1 MASFLS
7 VERLTTAP
15 PEIRVPELEPGVG
28 CGIDSYLLMPDR
40 TLDARI
46 AAAKARLAG
55 DLVILGHHYQRDE
68 VVQFADFRGDSFK
81 LAQQAA
87 ATSARYIVFCGVHF
101 MAESADILRRQHQQ
115 VILPDLAAGC
125 SMADMADISEVEA
138 CWEALES
145 PGDLRVVPLTYMNS
159 TAAIKAFVGEH
170 GGAVCTSSNA
180 AAAMRWAF
188 GRGDRVLFLPDE
200 HLGRNTALALGI
212 QPQRMI
218 VWDPA
223 KRMGGNSPAA
233 IRAARVILWKGYC
246 SVHQR
251 FAPEQVARVRREHPG
266 VRVMVHPECRHEV
279 VELADCVGSTEQII
293 ATVAA
298 AKPGSA
304 WAIGTEIHM
313 VNRLRKEFPDR
324 TVMSLDPNVCVCT
337 TMFRIAPQHLLWALE
352 NLVAGRV
359 VNRITVEERAR
370 RWARVALERMLAL
383 A

>member
-1 MASFLS
+1 
-7 VERLTTAP
+7 
-15 PEIRVPELEPGVG
+15 
-28 CGIDSYLLMPDR
+28 
-40 TLDARI
+40 
-46 AAAKARLAG
+46 
-55 DLVILGHHYQRDE
+55 
-68 VVQFADFRGDSFK
+68 
-81 LAQQAA
+81 
-87 ATSARYIVFCGVHF
+87 
-101 MAESADILRRQHQQ
+101 
-115 VILPDLAAGC
+115 
-125 SMADMADISEVEA
+125 
-138 CWEALES
+138 
-145 PGDLRVVPLTYMNS
+145 
-159 TAAIKAFVGEH
+159 
-170 GGAVCTSSNA
+170 
-180 AAAMRWAF
+180 
-188 GRGDRVLFLPDE
+188 
-200 HLGRNTALALGI
+200 
-212 QPQRMI
+212 
-218 VWDPA
+218 
-223 KRMGGNSPAA
+223 MGGNSPSA

-279 VELADCVGSTEQII
+279 VELADHVGSTEQII

-324 TVMSLDPNVCVCT
+324 TVMLLDPNVCVCT